1 MLAAF
6 IEQDR
11 CSCTKYIKMI
21 GIFARHF
28 QYNNWDN
35 FLYRKYTKL
44 EEVINMELEKLKKST
59 IIKLKKIKQEQNLSI
74 KKIMDLLEDRGQFVS
89 EGTLKKIF
97 AEGSEEKSFRYQ
109 DTLAPLADVLLDI
122 YGDQSEINDA
132 GSLKQIIREKNKQ
145 IEFLMVKLE
154 EQKDVYAERK
164 AMYERR
170 IEDLNAQLKRLD
182 ISVER
187 KDKIIEQLMDKY
199 LFNENTAKN

>member
-1 MLAAF
+1 
-6 IEQDR
+6 
-11 CSCTKYIKMI
+11 
-21 GIFARHF
+21 
-28 QYNNWDN
+28 
-35 FLYRKYTKL
+35 
-44 EEVINMELEKLKKST
+44 MELEKLKKST

-145 IEFLMVKLE
+145 IEFLMITRQATAGPQSKYFYMSE
-154 EQKDVYAERK
+154 NHDYQ
-164 AMYERR
+164 
-170 IEDLNAQLKRLD
+170 RLHH
-182 ISVER
+182 I
-187 KDKIIEQLMDKY
+187 LG
-199 LFNENTAKN
+199 

>member
-1 MLAAF
+1 
-6 IEQDR
+6 
-11 CSCTKYIKMI
+11 
-21 GIFARHF
+21 
-28 QYNNWDN
+28 
-35 FLYRKYTKL
+35 
-44 EEVINMELEKLKKST
+44 MELEKLKKTT
-59 IIKLKKIKQEQNLSI
+59 IIKLKKIKQEQDLSI

-145 IEFLMVKLE
+145 IEFLMIKLE

-170 IEDLNAQLKRLD
+170 IEELNAQLNRLD
-182 ISVER
+182 ESSVR
-187 KDKIIEQLMDKY
+187 KDKMLEQLINKMFDKS
-199 LFNENTAKN
+199 E

>member
-1 MLAAF
+1 
-6 IEQDR
+6 
-11 CSCTKYIKMI
+11 
-21 GIFARHF
+21 
-28 QYNNWDN
+28 
-35 FLYRKYTKL
+35 
-44 EEVINMELEKLKKST
+44 MEIEKLKKST
-59 IIKLKKIKQEQNLSI
+59 IIKLKKIKQEQDLSI

-89 EGTLKKIF
+89 EGSLKKIF

-145 IEFLMVKLE
+145 IEFLMIKLE

-170 IEDLNAQLKRLD
+170 IEDLNAQLNRLD

-187 KDKIIEQLMDKY
+187 KDKILEQLMNKY
-199 LFNENTAKN
+199 LFSSDD

>member
-1 MLAAF
+1 
-6 IEQDR
+6 
-11 CSCTKYIKMI
+11 
-21 GIFARHF
+21 
-28 QYNNWDN
+28 
-35 FLYRKYTKL
+35 
-44 EEVINMELEKLKKST
+44 MEIEKLKKTT
-59 IIKLKKIKQEQNLSI
+59 IIKLKKIKQEQGLSI

-89 EGTLKKIF
+89 EGSLKKIF

-145 IEFLMVKLE
+145 IEFLMIKLE

-170 IEDLNAQLKRLD
+170 IEELNAQLNRLD
-182 ISVER
+182 ESSVR
-187 KDKIIEQLMDKY
+187 KDKMLEQLINKMFDKS
-199 LFNENTAKN
+199 E

>member
-1 MLAAF
+1 
-6 IEQDR
+6 
-11 CSCTKYIKMI
+11 
-21 GIFARHF
+21 
-28 QYNNWDN
+28 
-35 FLYRKYTKL
+35 
-44 EEVINMELEKLKKST
+44 MELEKLKKST

-122 YGDQSEINDA
+122 YGDQSEIDDA
-132 GSLKQIIREKNKQ
+132 ASLKRIIREKNKQ

-164 AMYERR
+164 AMYEHR
-170 IEDLNAQLKRLD
+170 IEDLLTQLNRLD
-182 ISVER
+182 ISVSR
-187 KDKIIEQLMDKY
+187 KDEIIGKLMDKY
-199 LFNENTAKN
+199 LFSSDITE